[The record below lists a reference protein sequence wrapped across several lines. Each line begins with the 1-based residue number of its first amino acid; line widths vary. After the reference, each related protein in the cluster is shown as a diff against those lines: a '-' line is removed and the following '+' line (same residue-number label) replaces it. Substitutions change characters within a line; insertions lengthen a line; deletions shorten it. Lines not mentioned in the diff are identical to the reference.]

1 MYGLK
6 QLIKNNVLIFQS
18 PINLRSLCRREKVM
32 SFVVFA
38 QNMNLR

>member
-6 QLIKNNVLIFQS
+6 QLIKNNILIFQS
-18 PINLRSLCRREKVM
+18 PINLRSLCRREKMM

-38 QNMNLR
+38 KNMNLR